1 MVSSPVEAVADI
13 REPERPRTGAQRWT
27 RRTAPLILL
36 ALGLG
41 AASGSWQLKLGT
53 LHHPAPGLWPFII
66 SMAIII
72 SAAALIVWPGDEPT
86 ETWSRRSLSVAAG
99 VASLGAFVVL
109 FELIGFF
116 IPAVLMLLLWL
127 RVFGRES
134 WRWTLVFA
142 VAGPAALY
150 VIFDRLLGVPFPADL
165 ALGAFV

>member
-1 MVSSPVEAVADI
+1 MVSSPVETVAEI
-13 REPERPRTGAQRWT
+13 RDSERPRTGALRW
-27 RRTAPLILL
+27 RRRIAPLILL

-53 LHHPAPGLWPFII
+53 LHNPSPGLWPFII
-66 SMAIII
+66 SMVIIL
-72 SAAALIVWPGDEPT
+72 SAAALVVWPGDEPL
-86 ETWSRRSLSVAAG
+86 EAWGHRSLSVAAG
-99 VASLGAFVVL
+99 IASLGAFIVL
-109 FELIGFF
+109 FELLGFF

-142 VAGPAALY
+142 VTGPAVLY
-150 VIFDRLLGVPFPADL
+150 VIFDRLLGVPFPTDL